1 MEKRLSG
8 PMIHIC
14 FLEAEKDDNNL
25 RKGRMSATLDE
36 MGLTFEQAENIC
48 KELNNHKTIAAWMT
62 GGCVKLIDEEVVEQ
76 E

>member
-1 MEKRLSG
+1 MKKRLSD

-62 GGCVKLIDEEVVEQ
+62 SGVFVEEV
-76 E
+76 